1 MRFSKSLATRPNS
14 HSTATT
20 SISSPST
27 TPSGLPDP
35 FGLHTVTDPPEPTAD
50 IIFVHGLGGSA
61 FRTWS
66 WKRLPENFWPAWLS
80 RDEHLGSCRI
90 LTFGYNSNFKGEAR
104 GLDVVDFAKDLLLQ
118 MLDHPGGIGRDRP
131 ILFVAHSMGGLVVKK
146 AYTLGK
152 LDRRF
157 AGFIFSVTGIV
168 FLATPHRGSQYA
180 RILSRILAAGSIL
193 TPPKEYV
200 SALEQNSPTIQDI
213 SEVFSRHCEELM
225 LVSFYE
231 TLPVRLSITKL
242 VVCAFRLVH
251 FLTQLLILPF
261 ARRSWRKNLP
271 FWAIRTRCLLLCMRI
286 TIL

>member
-1 MRFSKSLATRPNS
+1 MRFSKYSAAKEDLLP
-14 HSTATT
+14 TAT
-20 SISSPST
+20 SRSALSA
-27 TPSGLPDP
+27 TPSRLPDP
-35 FGLHTVTDPPEPTAD
+35 FGLHTVTDPEDPTAD

-80 RDEHLGSCRI
+80 EDEHLGSCRI
-90 LTFGYNSNFKGEAR
+90 HTFGYNSNFKGEAR

-118 MLDHPGGIGRDRP
+118 MLNHPGGIGADRP

-152 LDRRF
+152 LDQRF
-157 AGFIFSVTGIV
+157 TSLVSNVTGIV

-180 RILSRILAAGSIL
+180 RTLSRILAAVSIL

-200 SALEQNSPTIQDI
+200 SALEQDSPTIQDI
-213 SEVFSRHCEELM
+213 SEVFSHHCEDLV

-231 TLPVRLSITKL
+231 TLPVRLSIAKL
-242 VVCAFRLVH
+242 IVRCWSH
-251 FLTQLLILPF
+251 MQPLTLLLIMSFTSRL
-261 ARRSWRKNLP
+261 WRKNLP
-271 FWAIRTRCLLLCMRI
+271 SWTIRMRFLRLCMQI
-286 TIL
+286 TTL